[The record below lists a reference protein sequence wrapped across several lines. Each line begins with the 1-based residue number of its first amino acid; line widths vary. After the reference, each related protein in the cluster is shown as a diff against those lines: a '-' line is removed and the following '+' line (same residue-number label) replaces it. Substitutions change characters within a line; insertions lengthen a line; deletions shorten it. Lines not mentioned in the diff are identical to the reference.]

1 MSIKLDLDKAFNNL
15 RMLPE
20 KLIPKASAQAVNRI
34 STRAS
39 GRAIR
44 LTAKDERVRVPAK
57 LLRPRVKIFK
67 ATEAN
72 PSAVIRVRRR
82 PIPMIKLGAVQQRIV
97 RYRHT
102 AFTGI
107 GDLQVGRHRVPGGF
121 IADGSQGFG
130 EYRRGGGYASTK
142 LRSWQILRRVGKGRH
157 ALEVMRIP
165 IVTPITEHYERESKA
180 AMARDMPREMQQA
193 LLRQL
198 KLAIK

>member
-1 MSIKLDLDKAFNNL
+1 MSIKLDLDKALNNL
-15 RMLPE
+15 SMLPE

-82 PIPMIKLGAVQQRIV
+82 PIPMIRLGPAQQRLTRRGG
-97 RYRHT
+97 RYQ
-102 AFTGI
+102 A
-107 GDLQVGRHRVPGGF
+107 GDMQVGRHRVPGGF

-165 IVTPITEHYERESKA
+165 IVTPITEHYERESKV

>member
-1 MSIKLDLDKAFNNL
+1 MSIKLDLDKALNNL
-15 RMLPE
+15 SMLPE
-20 KLIPKASAQAVNRI
+20 KFIPKASAQAVNRI

-39 GRAIR
+39 ARAIR

-67 ATEAN
+67 ATEGN

-82 PIPMIKLGAVQQRIV
+82 PIPMIRLGPVQQRLTRRGG
-97 RYRHT
+97 RYQ
-102 AFTGI
+102 A
-107 GDLQVGRHRVPGGF
+107 GDMQVGRYRVPGGF

>member
-1 MSIKLDLDKAFNNL
+1 MSIKLDLDKALNNL
-15 RMLPE
+15 SMLPE

-82 PIPMIKLGAVQQRIV
+82 PIPMIRLGPVQQRLTRRGG
-97 RYRHT
+97 RYQ
-102 AFTGI
+102 A
-107 GDLQVGRHRVPGGF
+107 GDMQVGRHRVPGGF
-121 IADGSQGFG
+121 IVDGSQGFG

-165 IVTPITEHYERESKA
+165 IVTPITEHYERESKV

>member
-1 MSIKLDLDKAFNNL
+1 MSIKLDLDKALNNL
-15 RMLPE
+15 SMLPE

-82 PIPMIKLGAVQQRIV
+82 PIPMIRLGPVQQRLTRRGG
-97 RYRHT
+97 RYQ
-102 AFTGI
+102 A
-107 GDLQVGRHRVPGGF
+107 GDMQVGRHRVPGGF

>member
-1 MSIKLDLDKAFNNL
+1 MSIKLDLEKAVANL
-15 RMLPE
+15 NLLPA
-20 KLIPKASAQAVNRI
+20 KLVPKASAQAVNRV

-82 PIPMIKLGAVQQRIV
+82 PIPMIRLGPVQQRLTRRGG
-97 RYRHT
+97 RYQ
-102 AFTGI
+102 A
-107 GDLQVGRHRVPGGF
+107 GDMQVGRHRVPGGF